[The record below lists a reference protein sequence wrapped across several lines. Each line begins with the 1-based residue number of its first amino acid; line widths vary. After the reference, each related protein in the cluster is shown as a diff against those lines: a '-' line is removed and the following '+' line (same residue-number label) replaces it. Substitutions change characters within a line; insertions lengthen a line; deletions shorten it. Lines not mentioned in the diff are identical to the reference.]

1 MRSAAPTPAPA
12 AASNCSKKAGNE
24 GPDRPD
30 PCLMM
35 RRCSADTRILLESL
49 TSTASHEDTKRTK
62 DHEEDSVQRDFV
74 IFVFLL
80 DFVIDRHPRCRG
92 NAAVSLTAV
101 VTAAPQRAPA
111 RSASSIVPPRRR
123 TAM

>member
-1 MRSAAPTPAPA
+1 M
-12 AASNCSKKAGNE
+12 
-24 GPDRPD
+24 PDD
-30 PCLMM
+30 ATLL
-35 RRCSADTRILLESL
+35 RRCWHSSRKSNVDGLSL
-49 TSTASHEDTKRTK
+49 TSTVSHEDTKRTK
-62 DHEEDSVQRDFV
+62 DHEDSVQRDFV

-80 DFVIDRHPRCRG
+80 DFVIDRHPRCLG